1 MAKINKR
8 RKIIFDMLKS
18 HPQGLNGE
26 AISQQLGVSSR
37 TIRSDIKALQDAL
50 EKYNIRI
57 FSSPT
62 KGYRFSQFEHLSS
75 IEHELFKDNMS
86 NLETSKQRINY
97 ILYKL
102 LANTLNDISITQND
116 LAEEMYISLSTL
128 KIHLNEVKNIL
139 KKYDLKITQYKTKGI
154 KISGDSGEETKLR
167 YCIVD
172 IKNIHLENEFFQDL
186 IMNIDINLLDDII
199 KKVLSERKLQL
210 TDRSQKKLCMY
221 IAIAI
226 QRSRNNKTVVY
237 PSSLTSKIENT
248 FEYSVAKEII
258 ENIYNQLNI
267 DLSCSEVYYITQ
279 CLLASKKLIDV
290 SESTNKKHVK
300 NLVNIILKEI
310 HEKLSIDFTND
321 EYLIDGL
328 TLHLNIALTRIQF
341 QMNIRNELL
350 ETIKNDYPLAFQMG
364 VIAGKIVE
372 QYDNIKINE
381 NEIGYIALHFGAA
394 LSRNGIK
401 ENIQAKNII
410 IVCSS
415 GLGISVLLKAKV
427 EEYFHNRLNVIKV
440 MPSYEINN
448 QILDNV
454 DYILSTVPLKNVKSD
469 KIIKIN
475 RMLQKEDVENIEN
488 KIFHK
493 ETTELLEITTFFN
506 KDNFYIGKNFET
518 KEECINFLADEAIKK
533 GLMNNNAKMSIF
545 EREEMSSTSIGDLVA
560 IPHPIYNECGTSFIS
575 ILILNKPIIWDD
587 LFVQVVFLL
596 NVEKGKMNLWEPMFL
611 KLYNYIKLKNGVN
624 SILKNKSYEVFINEF
639 EKMF

>member
-154 KISGDSGEETKLR
+154 KISGEETKLR

-364 VIAGKIVE
+364 VIAGKILE
-372 QYDNIKINE
+372 QYDNVKINE

-410 IVCSS
+410 IVCAS
-415 GLGISVLLKAKV
+415 GLGISMLLKAKI
-427 EEYFHNRLNVIKV
+427 EEYFNNRLNIIKIL
-440 MPSYEINN
+440 PEYEITKKIIDKVDF
-448 QILDNV
+448 ILT
-454 DYILSTVPLKNVKSD
+454 TVPIRDFSSEKV
-469 KIIKIN
+469 IKIN
-475 RMLQKEDVENIEN
+475 RILQKDDIELIEN
-488 KIFHK
+488 KIFNKNRNFIK
-493 ETTELLEITTFFN
+493 EFSDLFSR
-506 KDNFYIGKNFET
+506 DNFYINKKFKT
-518 KEECINFLADEAIKK
+518 KTECLEFLTNEAINKNLMSDFTKK
-533 GLMNNNAKMSIF
+533 SVF
-545 EREEMSSTSIGDLVA
+545 DREEISSTSIGDLTA
-560 IPHPIYNECGTSFIS
+560 IPHPIYSEKGKSFIS
-575 ILILNKPIIWDD
+575 ILVLEKPVMWDEF
-587 LFVQVVFLL
+587 LVQVIFLF
-596 NVEKGKMNLWEPMFL
+596 NIEKKESNLWESIFF
-611 KLYNYIKLKNGVN
+611 KLYKYIKEKKGIN
-624 SILKNKSYEVFINEF
+624 SILKHKSYD
-639 EKMF
+639 MFLKEILEMF

>member
-62 KGYRFSQFEHLSS
+62 KGYRLSQFEHLSS

-102 LANTLNDISITQND
+102 LANTLNDILITQND

-128 KIHLNEVKNIL
+128 KMHLNEVKDIL
-139 KKYDLKITQYKTKGI
+139 QKYDLKVTQYKIKGI
-154 KISGDSGEETKLR
+154 KVIGEEVKIR

-172 IKNIHLENEFFQDL
+172 MINTCSTEKFFQKIL
-186 IMNIDINLLDDII
+186 ANVDIELLDKII
-199 KKVLSERKLQL
+199 KETLSYKKIQL
-210 TDRSQKKLCMY
+210 ADRSKEKFCLHITIGM
-221 IAIAI
+221 
-226 QRSRNNKTVVY
+226 QRSNCNKFVSY
-237 PSSLTSKIENT
+237 PSSIANKIENT
-248 FEYSVAKEII
+248 FEYNVAKELID
-258 ENIYNQLNI
+258 NILKKMNI
-267 DLSCSEVYYITQ
+267 DIACSEVYYIAQ
-279 CLLASKKLIDV
+279 CLLASKKLTDI
-290 SESTNKKHVK
+290 SESMDKKHVK
-300 NLVNIILKEI
+300 KLVNIILKEI
-310 HEKLSIDFTND
+310 HEKLSIDFIND

-401 ENIQAKNII
+401 ENIKAKNII

-427 EEYFHNRLNVIKV
+427 EEYFHNRLNVVKV
-440 MPSYEINN
+440 LPGYEVNEKTLENI
-448 QILDNV
+448 
-454 DYILSTVPLKNVKSD
+454 DYILSTVPLKNIASD

-493 ETTELLEITTFFN
+493 ETTELLEIATFFN

>member
-8 RKIIFDMLKS
+8 RKKIFNMLKS

-50 EKYNIRI
+50 GKYNIRI

-62 KGYRFSQFEHLSS
+62 KGYRFSNFEHLGS
-75 IEHELFKDNMS
+75 IEQELFKDS
-86 NLETSKQRINY
+86 ISKLETSKQRINY
-97 ILYKL
+97 ILYRL
-102 LANTLNDISITQND
+102 LENTLNDVSITQND

-128 KIHLNEVKNIL
+128 KMHLNEVKDIL
-139 KKYDLKITQYKTKGI
+139 KKYDLKIAQYKTKGI
-154 KISGDSGEETKLR
+154 KISGEENKLR

-172 IKNIHLENEFFQDL
+172 IKNIHLENEFFQNL
-186 IMNIDINLLDDII
+186 ISNINTNLLDDII
-199 KKVLSERKLQL
+199 KKVLSGRKLQL

-226 QRSRNNKTVVY
+226 QRSKNNKTVVY
-237 PSSLTSKIENT
+237 PSSLTNKIENT
-248 FEYSVAKEII
+248 FEYNVAKEIV
-258 ENIYNQLNI
+258 ENIYTQLNT

-310 HEKLSIDFTND
+310 YEKLSIDFTND

>member
-8 RKIIFDMLKS
+8 RKKIFNMLKS

-50 EKYNIRI
+50 GKYNIRI

-62 KGYRFSQFEHLSS
+62 KGYRFSNFEHLGS
-75 IEHELFKDNMS
+75 IEQELFKDS
-86 NLETSKQRINY
+86 ISKLETSKQRINY
-97 ILYKL
+97 ILYRL
-102 LANTLNDISITQND
+102 LENTLNDVSITQND

-128 KIHLNEVKNIL
+128 KMHLNEVKDIL
-139 KKYDLKITQYKTKGI
+139 KKYDLKIAQYKTKGI
-154 KISGDSGEETKLR
+154 KISGEENKLR

-172 IKNIHLENEFFQDL
+172 IKNIHLENEFFQNL
-186 IMNIDINLLDDII
+186 ISNINTNLLDDII
-199 KKVLSERKLQL
+199 KKVLSGRKLQL

-226 QRSRNNKTVVY
+226 QRSKNNKTVVY
-237 PSSLTSKIENT
+237 PSSLTNKIENT
-248 FEYSVAKEII
+248 FEYNVAKEIV
-258 ENIYNQLNI
+258 ENIYTQLNT

-310 HEKLSIDFTND
+310 YEKLSIDFTND

-427 EEYFHNRLNVIKV
+427 EEHFHNRLNVIKV
-440 MPSYEINN
+440 LPGYEVDEK
-448 QILDNV
+448 ILENV
-454 DYILSTVPLKNVKSD
+454 DYVLSTVPLKNVSSD
-469 KIIKIN
+469 KIIRIN

-488 KIFHK
+488 RIFHK
-493 ETTELLEITTFFN
+493 TDTDLIEITTFFN
-506 KDNFYIGKNFET
+506 KDNFYIDKDFET

-533 GLMNNNAKMSIF
+533 DLMDNNAKMSIF

>member
-8 RKIIFDMLKS
+8 RKKIFNMLKS

-50 EKYNIRI
+50 GKYNIRI

-62 KGYRFSQFEHLSS
+62 KGYRFSNFEHLGS
-75 IEHELFKDNMS
+75 IEQELFKDS
-86 NLETSKQRINY
+86 ISKLETSKQRINY
-97 ILYKL
+97 ILYRL
-102 LANTLNDISITQND
+102 LENTLNDVSITQND

-128 KIHLNEVKNIL
+128 KMHLNEVKDIL
-139 KKYDLKITQYKTKGI
+139 KKYDLKIAQYKTKGI
-154 KISGDSGEETKLR
+154 KISGEENKLR

-172 IKNIHLENEFFQDL
+172 IKNIHLENEFFQNL
-186 IMNIDINLLDDII
+186 ISNINTNLLDDII
-199 KKVLSERKLQL
+199 KKVLSGRKLQL

-226 QRSRNNKTVVY
+226 QRSKNNKTVVY
-237 PSSLTSKIENT
+237 PSSLTNKIENT
-248 FEYSVAKEII
+248 FEYNVAKEIV
-258 ENIYNQLNI
+258 ENIYTQLNT

>member
-8 RKIIFDMLKS
+8 RKKIFNMLKS

-50 EKYNIRI
+50 GKYNIRI

-62 KGYRFSQFEHLSS
+62 KGYRFSNFEHLGS
-75 IEHELFKDNMS
+75 IEQELFKDS
-86 NLETSKQRINY
+86 ISKLETSKQRINY
-97 ILYKL
+97 ILYRL
-102 LANTLNDISITQND
+102 LENTLNDVSITQND

-128 KIHLNEVKNIL
+128 KMHLNEVKDIL
-139 KKYDLKITQYKTKGI
+139 KKYDLKIAQYKTKGI
-154 KISGDSGEETKLR
+154 KISGEENKLR

-172 IKNIHLENEFFQDL
+172 IKNIHLENEFFQNL
-186 IMNIDINLLDDII
+186 ISNINTNLLDDII
-199 KKVLSERKLQL
+199 KKVLSGRKLQL

-226 QRSRNNKTVVY
+226 QRSKNNKTVVY
-237 PSSLTSKIENT
+237 PSSLTNKIENT
-248 FEYSVAKEII
+248 FEYNVAKEIV
-258 ENIYNQLNI
+258 ENIYTQLNT

-310 HEKLSIDFTND
+310 YEKLSIDFTND

-364 VIAGKIVE
+364 VIAGKLVE

>member
-154 KISGDSGEETKLR
+154 KISGEETKLR

-328 TLHLNIALTRIQF
+328 TLHLNIALTRIHF

-350 ETIKNDYPLAFQMG
+350 EMIKNDYPLAFQMG
-364 VIAGKIVE
+364 VIAGKILE
-372 QYDNIKINE
+372 QYDNVKINE

-410 IVCSS
+410 IVCAS
-415 GLGISVLLKAKV
+415 GLGISMLLKAKI
-427 EEYFHNRLNVIKV
+427 EEYFNNRLNIIKIL
-440 MPSYEINN
+440 PEYEITKKIIDKVDF
-448 QILDNV
+448 ILT
-454 DYILSTVPLKNVKSD
+454 TVPIRDFSSEKV
-469 KIIKIN
+469 IKIN
-475 RMLQKEDVENIEN
+475 RILQKDDIELIEN
-488 KIFHK
+488 KIFNKNRNFIK
-493 ETTELLEITTFFN
+493 EFSDLFSR
-506 KDNFYIGKNFET
+506 DNFYINKKFKT
-518 KEECINFLADEAIKK
+518 KTECLEFLTNEAINKNLMSDFTKK
-533 GLMNNNAKMSIF
+533 SVF
-545 EREEMSSTSIGDLVA
+545 DREEISSTSIGDLTA
-560 IPHPIYNECGTSFIS
+560 IPHPIYSEKGKSFIS
-575 ILILNKPIIWDD
+575 ILVLEKPVMWDEF
-587 LFVQVVFLL
+587 LVQVVFLF
-596 NVEKGKMNLWEPMFL
+596 NIEKKESNLWESIFF
-611 KLYNYIKLKNGVN
+611 KLYKYIKEKKGIN
-624 SILKNKSYEVFINEF
+624 SILKHKSYD
-639 EKMF
+639 MFLKEILEMF

>member
-8 RKIIFDMLKS
+8 RKRIFDMLKS

-50 EKYNIRI
+50 GKYNIRI

-62 KGYRFSQFEHLSS
+62 KGYRFSNFEHLGS
-75 IEHELFKDNMS
+75 IEQELFKDS
-86 NLETSKQRINY
+86 ISKLETSKQRINY
-97 ILYKL
+97 ILYRL
-102 LANTLNDISITQND
+102 LENTLNDVSITQND

-128 KIHLNEVKNIL
+128 KMHLNEVKDIL
-139 KKYDLKITQYKTKGI
+139 KKYDLKIAQYKTKGI
-154 KISGDSGEETKLR
+154 KISGEENKLR

-172 IKNIHLENEFFQDL
+172 IKNIHLENEFFQNL
-186 IMNIDINLLDDII
+186 ISNINTNLLDDII

-226 QRSRNNKTVVY
+226 QRSKNNKTVVY
-237 PSSLTSKIENT
+237 PSSLTNKIENT
-248 FEYSVAKEII
+248 FEYNVAKEIV
-258 ENIYNQLNI
+258 ENIYTQLNT

-310 HEKLSIDFTND
+310 YEKLSIDFTND

-364 VIAGKIVE
+364 VIAGKLVE

>member
-62 KGYRFSQFEHLSS
+62 KGYRLSQFEHLSS

-102 LANTLNDISITQND
+102 LANTLNDILITQND

-154 KISGDSGEETKLR
+154 KISGEETKLR

-186 IMNIDINLLDDII
+186 IINIDINLLDDII

-321 EYLIDGL
+321 E
-328 TLHLNIALTRIQF
+328 
-341 QMNIRNELL
+341 
-350 ETIKNDYPLAFQMG
+350 
-364 VIAGKIVE
+364 
-372 QYDNIKINE
+372 
-381 NEIGYIALHFGAA
+381 
-394 LSRNGIK
+394 
-401 ENIQAKNII
+401 
-410 IVCSS
+410 
-415 GLGISVLLKAKV
+415 
-427 EEYFHNRLNVIKV
+427 
-440 MPSYEINN
+440 
-448 QILDNV
+448 
-454 DYILSTVPLKNVKSD
+454 
-469 KIIKIN
+469 
-475 RMLQKEDVENIEN
+475 
-488 KIFHK
+488 
-493 ETTELLEITTFFN
+493 
-506 KDNFYIGKNFET
+506 
-518 KEECINFLADEAIKK
+518 
-533 GLMNNNAKMSIF
+533 
-545 EREEMSSTSIGDLVA
+545 
-560 IPHPIYNECGTSFIS
+560 
-575 ILILNKPIIWDD
+575 
-587 LFVQVVFLL
+587 
-596 NVEKGKMNLWEPMFL
+596 
-611 KLYNYIKLKNGVN
+611 
-624 SILKNKSYEVFINEF
+624 
-639 EKMF
+639 

>member
-8 RKIIFDMLKS
+8 RKRIFDMLKS

-50 EKYNIRI
+50 GKYNIRI

-62 KGYRFSQFEHLSS
+62 KGYRFSNFEHLGS
-75 IEHELFKDNMS
+75 IEQELFKDS
-86 NLETSKQRINY
+86 ISKLETSKQRINY
-97 ILYKL
+97 ILYRL
-102 LANTLNDISITQND
+102 LENTLNDVSITQND

-128 KIHLNEVKNIL
+128 KMHLNEVKDIL
-139 KKYDLKITQYKTKGI
+139 KKYDLKIAQYKTKGI
-154 KISGDSGEETKLR
+154 KISGEENKLR

-172 IKNIHLENEFFQDL
+172 IKNIHLENEFFQNL
-186 IMNIDINLLDDII
+186 ISNINTNLLDDII

-226 QRSRNNKTVVY
+226 QRSKNNKTVVY
-237 PSSLTSKIENT
+237 PSSLTNKIENT
-248 FEYSVAKEII
+248 FEYNVAKEIV
-258 ENIYNQLNI
+258 ESIYTQLNT

-310 HEKLSIDFTND
+310 YEKLSIDFTND

-364 VIAGKIVE
+364 VIAGKLVE

-410 IVCSS
+410 IVCAS
-415 GLGISVLLKAKV
+415 GLGISMLLKAKI
-427 EEYFHNRLNVIKV
+427 EEYFNNRLNIIKIL
-440 MPSYEINN
+440 PEYEITKKIIDKVDF
-448 QILDNV
+448 ILT
-454 DYILSTVPLKNVKSD
+454 TVPIRDFSSEKV
-469 KIIKIN
+469 IKIN
-475 RMLQKEDVENIEN
+475 RILQKDDIELIEN
-488 KIFHK
+488 KIFNKNRNFIK
-493 ETTELLEITTFFN
+493 EFSDLFSR
-506 KDNFYIGKNFET
+506 DNFYINKKFKT
-518 KEECINFLADEAIKK
+518 KTECLEFLTNEAINKNLMSDFTKK
-533 GLMNNNAKMSIF
+533 SVF
-545 EREEMSSTSIGDLVA
+545 DREEISSTSIGDLTA
-560 IPHPIYNECGTSFIS
+560 IPHPIYSEKGKSFIS
-575 ILILNKPIIWDD
+575 ILVLEKPVMWDEF
-587 LFVQVVFLL
+587 LVQVIFLF
-596 NVEKGKMNLWEPMFL
+596 NIEKKESNLWESIFF
-611 KLYNYIKLKNGVN
+611 KLYKYIKEKKGIN
-624 SILKNKSYEVFINEF
+624 SILKHKSYD
-639 EKMF
+639 MFLKEILEMF

>member
-8 RKIIFDMLKS
+8 RKRIFDMLKS

-50 EKYNIRI
+50 GKYNIRI

-62 KGYRFSQFEHLSS
+62 KGYRFSNFEHLGS
-75 IEHELFKDNMS
+75 IEQELFKDS
-86 NLETSKQRINY
+86 ISKLETSKQRINY
-97 ILYKL
+97 ILYRL
-102 LANTLNDISITQND
+102 LENTLNDVSITQND

-128 KIHLNEVKNIL
+128 KMHLNEVKDIL
-139 KKYDLKITQYKTKGI
+139 KKYDLKIAQYKTKGI
-154 KISGDSGEETKLR
+154 KISGEENKLR

-172 IKNIHLENEFFQDL
+172 IKNIHLENEFFQNL
-186 IMNIDINLLDDII
+186 ISNINTNLLDDII

-210 TDRSQKKLCMY
+210 TDCSQKKLCMY

-226 QRSRNNKTVVY
+226 QRSKNNKTVVY
-237 PSSLTSKIENT
+237 PSSLTNKIENT
-248 FEYSVAKEII
+248 FEYNVAKEIV
-258 ENIYNQLNI
+258 ENIYTQLNT

-310 HEKLSIDFTND
+310 YEKLSIDFTND

-364 VIAGKIVE
+364 VIAGKLVE

-427 EEYFHNRLNVIKV
+427 EEHFHNRLNVIKV
-440 MPSYEINN
+440 LPGYEVDEK
-448 QILDNV
+448 ILENV
-454 DYILSTVPLKNVKSD
+454 DYVLSTVPLKNVSSD
-469 KIIKIN
+469 KIIRIN

-488 KIFHK
+488 RIFHK
-493 ETTELLEITTFFN
+493 TDTDLIEITTFFN
-506 KDNFYIGKNFET
+506 KDNFYIDKDFET

>member
-8 RKIIFDMLKS
+8 RKKIFNMLKS

-50 EKYNIRI
+50 GKYNIRI

-62 KGYRFSQFEHLSS
+62 KGYRFSNFEHLGS
-75 IEHELFKDNMS
+75 IEQELFKDS
-86 NLETSKQRINY
+86 ISKLETSKQRINY
-97 ILYKL
+97 ILYRL
-102 LANTLNDISITQND
+102 LENTLNDVSITQND

-128 KIHLNEVKNIL
+128 KMHLNEVKDIL
-139 KKYDLKITQYKTKGI
+139 KKYDLKIAQYKTKGI
-154 KISGDSGEETKLR
+154 KISGEENKLR

-172 IKNIHLENEFFQDL
+172 IKNIHLENEFFQNL
-186 IMNIDINLLDDII
+186 ISNINTNLLDDII
-199 KKVLSERKLQL
+199 KKVLSGRKLQL

-226 QRSRNNKTVVY
+226 QRSKNNKTVVY
-237 PSSLTSKIENT
+237 PSSLTNKIENT
-248 FEYSVAKEII
+248 FEYNVAKEIV
-258 ENIYNQLNI
+258 ENIYTQLNT
-267 DLSCSEVYYITQ
+267 DLSCSEVYYIAQ
-279 CLLASKKLIDV
+279 CLLASKKLTDI
-290 SESTNKKHVK
+290 SESMDKKHVK
-300 NLVNIILKEI
+300 KLVNIILKEI

>member
-8 RKIIFDMLKS
+8 RKKIFNMLKE
-18 HPQGLNGE
+18 HQTGLSGE
-26 AISQQLGVSSR
+26 FMSQQLGVSSR
-37 TIRSDIKALQDAL
+37 TIRSDIKALQEYLVEYD
-50 EKYNIRI
+50 IRI
-57 FSSPT
+57 ISSPN
-62 KGYRFSQFEHLSS
+62 KGYRFNKFEQLDTA
-75 IEHELFKDNMS
+75 EQNLFQEGVS
-86 NLETSKQRINY
+86 NLETAKQRINY
-97 ILYKL
+97 ILYRL
-102 LANTLNDISITQND
+102 LENTFKDIIITQND

-128 KIHLNEVKNIL
+128 KMHLNEVKDIL
-139 KKYDLKITQYKTKGI
+139 QKYDLKVTQYKTKGI
-154 KISGDSGEETKLR
+154 KVIGEEVKIR

-172 IKNIHLENEFFQDL
+172 MINTCSTEKFFQKIL
-186 IMNIDINLLDDII
+186 ANVDIELLDKII
-199 KKVLSERKLQL
+199 KETLSYKKIQL
-210 TDRSQKKLCMY
+210 ADRSKEKFCLH
-221 IAIAI
+221 IAIGM
-226 QRSRNNKTVVY
+226 QRSNCNKFVSY
-237 PSSLTSKIENT
+237 PSSIANKIENT
-248 FEYSVAKEII
+248 FEYNVAKELID
-258 ENIYNQLNI
+258 NILKKMNI
-267 DLSCSEVYYITQ
+267 DIACSEVYYIAQ
-279 CLLASKKLIDV
+279 CLLASKKLTDI
-290 SESTNKKHVK
+290 SESMDKKHVK
-300 NLVNIILKEI
+300 KLVNIILKEI

-401 ENIQAKNII
+401 ENIKAKNII

>member
-8 RKIIFDMLKS
+8 RKKIFDMLKE
-18 HPQGLNGE
+18 HQAGLSGE
-26 AISQQLGVSSR
+26 FMSQQLGVSSR
-37 TIRSDIKALQDAL
+37 TIRSDIKALQEYLVEYD
-50 EKYNIRI
+50 IRI
-57 FSSPT
+57 ISSPN
-62 KGYRFSQFEHLSS
+62 KGYRFNKFEQLDTA
-75 IEHELFKDNMS
+75 EQNLFQEGVS
-86 NLETSKQRINY
+86 NLETAKQRINY
-97 ILYKL
+97 ILYRL
-102 LANTLNDISITQND
+102 LENTFKDIVITQND

-128 KIHLNEVKNIL
+128 KIH
-139 KKYDLKITQYKTKGI
+139 KIKGI
-154 KISGDSGEETKLR
+154 KVIGEEVKIR

-172 IKNIHLENEFFQDL
+172 MINTCSTEKFFQKIL
-186 IMNIDINLLDDII
+186 ANVDIELLDKII
-199 KKVLSERKLQL
+199 KETLSYKKIQL
-210 TDRSQKKLCMY
+210 ADRSKEKFCLH
-221 IAIAI
+221 IAIGM
-226 QRSRNNKTVVY
+226 QRSNCNKFVSY
-237 PSSLTSKIENT
+237 PSSIANKIENT
-248 FEYSVAKEII
+248 FEYNVAKELID
-258 ENIYNQLNI
+258 NILKKMNI
-267 DLSCSEVYYITQ
+267 DIACSEVYYIAQ
-279 CLLASKKLIDV
+279 CLLASKKLTDI
-290 SESTNKKHVK
+290 SESMDKKHVK
-300 NLVNIILKEI
+300 KLVNIILKEI
-310 HEKLSIDFTND
+310 HEKLSIDFTDD

-328 TLHLNIALTRIQF
+328 TLHLNIALARIQF

-427 EEYFHNRLNVIKV
+427 EEYFHNRLNVVKV
-440 MPSYEINN
+440 LPGYEVNEKTLENI
-448 QILDNV
+448 
-454 DYILSTVPLKNVKSD
+454 DYILSTVPLKNIASD

>member
-8 RKIIFDMLKS
+8 RKKIFDMLKE
-18 HPQGLNGE
+18 HQTGLSGE
-26 AISQQLGVSSR
+26 FMSQQLGVSSR
-37 TIRSDIKALQDAL
+37 TIRSDIKALQEYLVEYD
-50 EKYNIRI
+50 IRI
-57 FSSPT
+57 ISSPN
-62 KGYRFSQFEHLSS
+62 KGYRFNKFEQLDTA
-75 IEHELFKDNMS
+75 EQNLFQEGVS
-86 NLETSKQRINY
+86 NLETAKQRINY
-97 ILYKL
+97 ILYRL
-102 LANTLNDISITQND
+102 LENTFKDIVITQND

-128 KIHLNEVKNIL
+128 KMHLNEVKDIL
-139 KKYDLKITQYKTKGI
+139 QKYDLKVTQYKTKGI
-154 KISGDSGEETKLR
+154 KVIGEEVKIR

-172 IKNIHLENEFFQDL
+172 
-186 IMNIDINLLDDII
+186 MINTCSTEKFCLH
-199 KKVLSERKLQL
+199 
-210 TDRSQKKLCMY
+210 
-221 IAIAI
+221 IAIGM
-226 QRSRNNKTVVY
+226 QRSNCNKFVSY
-237 PSSLTSKIENT
+237 PSSIANKIENT
-248 FEYSVAKEII
+248 FEYNVAKELID
-258 ENIYNQLNI
+258 NILKKMNI
-267 DLSCSEVYYITQ
+267 DIACSEVYYIAQ
-279 CLLASKKLIDV
+279 CLLASKKLTDI
-290 SESTNKKHVK
+290 SESMDKKHVK
-300 NLVNIILKEI
+300 KLVNIILKEI

-401 ENIQAKNII
+401 ENIKAKNII

>member
-8 RKIIFDMLKS
+8 RKKIFNMLKS

-50 EKYNIRI
+50 GKYNIRI

-62 KGYRFSQFEHLSS
+62 KGYRFSNFEHLGS
-75 IEHELFKDNMS
+75 IEQELFKDS
-86 NLETSKQRINY
+86 ISKLETSKQRINY
-97 ILYKL
+97 ILYRL
-102 LANTLNDISITQND
+102 LENTLNDVSITQND

-128 KIHLNEVKNIL
+128 KMHLNEVKDIL
-139 KKYDLKITQYKTKGI
+139 KKYDLKIAQYKTKGI
-154 KISGDSGEETKLR
+154 KISGEENKLR

-172 IKNIHLENEFFQDL
+172 IKNIHLENEFFQNL
-186 IMNIDINLLDDII
+186 ISNINTNLLDDII
-199 KKVLSERKLQL
+199 KKVLSGRKLQL

-226 QRSRNNKTVVY
+226 QRSKNNKTVVY
-237 PSSLTSKIENT
+237 PSSLTNKIENT
-248 FEYSVAKEII
+248 FEYNVAKEIV
-258 ENIYNQLNI
+258 ENIYTQLNT

-310 HEKLSIDFTND
+310 YEKLSIDFTND

-364 VIAGKIVE
+364 VIAGKLVE

-427 EEYFHNRLNVIKV
+427 EEHFHNRLNVIKV
-440 MPSYEINN
+440 LPGYEVNEKTLENI
-448 QILDNV
+448 
-454 DYILSTVPLKNVKSD
+454 DYILSTVPLKNIASD

-493 ETTELLEITTFFN
+493 KDTDLMEITTFFN
-506 KDNFYIGKNFET
+506 KDNFYIDKDFET

>member
-1 MAKINKR
+1 M
-8 RKIIFDMLKS
+8 
-18 HPQGLNGE
+18 Q
-26 AISQQLGVSSR
+26 
-37 TIRSDIKALQDAL
+37 
-50 EKYNIRI
+50 
-57 FSSPT
+57 
-62 KGYRFSQFEHLSS
+62 
-75 IEHELFKDNMS
+75 
-86 NLETSKQRINY
+86 
-97 ILYKL
+97 
-102 LANTLNDISITQND
+102 
-116 LAEEMYISLSTL
+116 
-128 KIHLNEVKNIL
+128 
-139 KKYDLKITQYKTKGI
+139 KYDLKVTQYKTKGI
-154 KISGDSGEETKLR
+154 KVIGEEVKIR

-172 IKNIHLENEFFQDL
+172 MINTCSTEKFFQKIL
-186 IMNIDINLLDDII
+186 ANVDIKLLDKII
-199 KKVLSERKLQL
+199 KETLSYKKIQL
-210 TDRSQKKLCMY
+210 ADRSKEKFCLH
-221 IAIAI
+221 IAIGM
-226 QRSRNNKTVVY
+226 QRSSYNKFVSY
-237 PSSLTSKIENT
+237 PSSIANKIENT
-248 FEYSVAKEII
+248 FEYNVAKELID
-258 ENIYNQLNI
+258 NILKKMNI
-267 DLSCSEVYYITQ
+267 DIACSEVYYIAQ
-279 CLLASKKLIDV
+279 CLLASKKLTDI
-290 SESTNKKHVK
+290 SESMDKKHVK
-300 NLVNIILKEI
+300 KLVNIILKEI

-427 EEYFHNRLNVIKV
+427 EEYFHNRLNVVKV
-440 MPSYEINN
+440 LPGYEVNEKTLENI
-448 QILDNV
+448 
-454 DYILSTVPLKNVKSD
+454 DYILSTVPLKNIASD

-493 ETTELLEITTFFN
+493 KDTDLMEITTFFN
-506 KDNFYIGKNFET
+506 KDNFYIDKDFET

>member
-1 MAKINKR
+1 M
-8 RKIIFDMLKS
+8 
-18 HPQGLNGE
+18 
-26 AISQQLGVSSR
+26 
-37 TIRSDIKALQDAL
+37 
-50 EKYNIRI
+50 
-57 FSSPT
+57 
-62 KGYRFSQFEHLSS
+62 
-75 IEHELFKDNMS
+75 
-86 NLETSKQRINY
+86 
-97 ILYKL
+97 
-102 LANTLNDISITQND
+102 
-116 LAEEMYISLSTL
+116 
-128 KIHLNEVKNIL
+128 
-139 KKYDLKITQYKTKGI
+139 
-154 KISGDSGEETKLR
+154 
-167 YCIVD
+167 
-172 IKNIHLENEFFQDL
+172 
-186 IMNIDINLLDDII
+186 
-199 KKVLSERKLQL
+199 
-210 TDRSQKKLCMY
+210 
-221 IAIAI
+221 
-226 QRSRNNKTVVY
+226 QRSNCNKFVSY
-237 PSSLTSKIENT
+237 PSSIANKIENT
-248 FEYSVAKEII
+248 FEYNVAKELID
-258 ENIYNQLNI
+258 NILKKMNI
-267 DLSCSEVYYITQ
+267 DIACSEVYYIAQ
-279 CLLASKKLIDV
+279 CLLASKKLTDI
-290 SESTNKKHVK
+290 SESMDKKHVK
-300 NLVNIILKEI
+300 KLVNIILKEI

-401 ENIQAKNII
+401 ENIKAKNII

>member
-8 RKIIFDMLKS
+8 RKRIFDMLKS

-50 EKYNIRI
+50 GKYNIRI

-62 KGYRFSQFEHLSS
+62 KGYRFSNFEHLGS
-75 IEHELFKDNMS
+75 IEQELFKDS
-86 NLETSKQRINY
+86 ISKLETSKQRINY
-97 ILYKL
+97 ILYRL
-102 LANTLNDISITQND
+102 LENTLNDVSITQND

-128 KIHLNEVKNIL
+128 KMHLNEVKDIL
-139 KKYDLKITQYKTKGI
+139 KKYDLKIAQYKTKGI
-154 KISGDSGEETKLR
+154 KISGEENKLR

-172 IKNIHLENEFFQDL
+172 IKNIHLENEFFQNL
-186 IMNIDINLLDDII
+186 ISNINTNLLDDII

-226 QRSRNNKTVVY
+226 QRSKNNKTVVY
-237 PSSLTSKIENT
+237 PSSLTNKIENT
-248 FEYSVAKEII
+248 FEYNVAKEIV
-258 ENIYNQLNI
+258 ENIYTQLNT

-310 HEKLSIDFTND
+310 YEKLSIDFTND

-364 VIAGKIVE
+364 VIAGKLVE

-427 EEYFHNRLNVIKV
+427 EEHFHNRLNVIKV
-440 MPSYEINN
+440 LPGYEVDEK
-448 QILDNV
+448 ILENV
-454 DYILSTVPLKNVKSD
+454 DYVLSTVPLKNVSSD
-469 KIIKIN
+469 KIIRIN

-488 KIFHK
+488 RIFHK
-493 ETTELLEITTFFN
+493 TDTDLIEITTFFN
-506 KDNFYIGKNFET
+506 KDNFYIDKDFET

-533 GLMNNNAKMSIF
+533 DLMNNNAKMSIF

>member
-154 KISGDSGEETKLR
+154 KISGEETKLR

-410 IVCSS
+410 IVCAS
-415 GLGISVLLKAKV
+415 GLGISMLLKAKI
-427 EEYFHNRLNVIKV
+427 EEYFNNRLNIIKIL
-440 MPSYEINN
+440 PEYEITKKIIDKVDF
-448 QILDNV
+448 ILT
-454 DYILSTVPLKNVKSD
+454 TVPIRDFSSEKV
-469 KIIKIN
+469 IKIN
-475 RMLQKEDVENIEN
+475 RILQKDDIELIEN
-488 KIFHK
+488 KIFNKNRNFIK
-493 ETTELLEITTFFN
+493 EFSDLFSR
-506 KDNFYIGKNFET
+506 DNFYINKKFKT
-518 KEECINFLADEAIKK
+518 KTECLEFLTNEAINKNLMSDFTKK
-533 GLMNNNAKMSIF
+533 SVF
-545 EREEMSSTSIGDLVA
+545 DREEISSTSIGDLTA
-560 IPHPIYNECGTSFIS
+560 IPHPIYSEKGKSFIS
-575 ILILNKPIIWDD
+575 ILVLEKPVMWDEF
-587 LFVQVVFLL
+587 LVQVVFLF
-596 NVEKGKMNLWEPMFL
+596 NIEKKR
-611 KLYNYIKLKNGVN
+611 I
-624 SILKNKSYEVFINEF
+624 
-639 EKMF
+639 